1 MNPFALLGSI
11 ALVLWLVHA
20 ALGTLGHPAHRY
32 SGRFLFYGLTTLN
45 ALSFG
50 TLFTYGRFVPAAL
63 KGDAFGGV
71 FEGHLA
77 IAGALVLLGLSFLEV
92 VRVAVTRTIQDSR
105 AADSGQCSDQRNP

>member
-1 MNPFALLGSI
+1 MSPFAALGVI

-20 ALGTLGHPAHRY
+20 ALGVVGHSAHRY
-32 SGRFLFYGLTTLN
+32 SGRVLFYGLTTFTV
-45 ALSFG
+45 LSFG

-77 IAGALVLLGLSFLEV
+77 IAGVLVLLGLSFLEV
-92 VRVAVTRTIQDSR
+92 VRVAVIRTMKDSR
-105 AADSGQCSDQRNP
+105 AAAAGVHPHV